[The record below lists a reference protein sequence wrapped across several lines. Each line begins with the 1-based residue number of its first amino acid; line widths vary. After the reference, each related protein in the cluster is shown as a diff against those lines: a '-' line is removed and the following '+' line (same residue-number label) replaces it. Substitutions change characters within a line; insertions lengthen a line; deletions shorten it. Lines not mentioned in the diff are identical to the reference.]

1 MKERTQ
7 NPLNQRK
14 SSKFRPFQLLKR
26 VARTMVFKV
35 VVLLFV
41 AGFIA
46 ATGFVIYRYEQDS
59 RTIDRF
65 LGGELFQHTARLF
78 ARPYHIYPGQKLR
91 PENVVARLQRAGY
104 EPSGAKSAE
113 NGFYQV
119 ATNKITLEPS
129 TGEPVRLEFDK
140 GVLTRIVKSKS
151 GEAEEAWLPPE
162 LVTNLFNQSREKRRI
177 VEFSELPPILVNAL
191 IAQEDRRFYGHW
203 GIDPI
208 RLVGAV
214 VASIRDSHRIEGT
227 STLTQQL
234 CKNFFLT
241 VDRSPSRK
249 IHEMFMAL
257 LLERKTSK
265 EQILTMYANDI
276 NLGQRGS
283 FNIRGFSEGAATFF
297 GKDLTALT
305 LPEAATLVGIIP
317 APNGAYSPTKHP
329 EEVKKRRNLVLT
341 AMADMGKITKD
352 EAAKAKA
359 TPLNIIPVKI
369 DSSDAPYLVDYIR
382 EGLLRDFSDDSL
394 INDNLSVYTTI
405 DPELQSA
412 AVDAVSKG
420 LKAVEDLLA
429 PRYKGKKDADK
440 RPHPQAAMIAME
452 RSTGGIV
459 AMVGGS
465 DYGASQFNRIT
476 QAFRQPGSIFKPL
489 VYAAAIEAS
498 QGAPGASAPAASEDA
513 GGDHETSSSQVGTV
527 ADSPAAASP
536 AQTKADGRIT
546 PVTMLINHPVT
557 FTYDGTHTYEPGN
570 FHDEYE
576 KYGDPVSVRVA
587 LEHSLNV
594 PTVEVAEMIG
604 YDKVAALAQ
613 RAGMNG
619 KIKPFPSIALG
630 AFEVTP
636 LEIARA
642 WTMFANDGKRLEPH
656 ALLRVVGGNGKLNK
670 DYNYTQ
676 TPVISPQVAYM
687 MTHLLEGVIAEGTAA
702 SVRSRGFELPAA
714 GKTGTSR
721 DGWFAGYTKD
731 YLVITWVGFDN
742 NDDLNLEGAKS
753 ALPIWT
759 DFMIKA
765 AQLYP
770 PVDIDEMEFTAPEG
784 IDFVKIDPL
793 SHLPANSACPETY
806 SEAFISGTVPTM
818 MCPLHGGNPVSKTV
832 RGIGAAVGNFF
843 GRLFSS
849 KSDTPAEPSTSS
861 R

>member
-1 MKERTQ
+1 MKERTS
-7 NPLNQRK
+7 NPQVQK
-14 SSKFRPFQLLKR
+14 TSKFRVLPILKR
-26 VARTMVFKV
+26 WARTTTFKI

-41 AGFIA
+41 AGFIGI
-46 ATGFVIYRYEQDS
+46 TGFVIYHYEQDS

-65 LGGELFQHTARLF
+65 LGGAVFQQTARVY
-78 ARPYHIYPGQKLR
+78 ARPYHLYPGQKLR
-91 PENVVARLQRAGY
+91 PESVVARLQRAGY
-104 EPSGAKSAE
+104 EPSGAKTAE
-113 NGFYQV
+113 NGFYQI

-129 TGEPVRLEFDK
+129 VGEPVRLEFDK
-140 GVLTRIVKSKS
+140 TSLTRIVKSKG
-151 GEAEEAWLPPE
+151 GEVDEAWLPPE

-191 IAQEDRRFYGHW
+191 IAQEDRRFYRHF

-208 RLVGAV
+208 RLVGAI
-214 VASIRDSHRIEGT
+214 VASVRDSHRIEGT

-241 VDRSPSRK
+241 VDRSPTRK
-249 IHEMFMAL
+249 IHEMFMAI
-257 LLERKTSK
+257 LLERRTTK

-329 EEVKKRRNLVLT
+329 EEVKKRRNLVIT

-352 EAAKAKA
+352 EAEKAKA
-359 TPLNIIPVKI
+359 TPLNLIPAKI
-369 DSSDAPYLVDYIR
+369 DSNEAPYLVDYIR
-382 EGLLRDFSDDSL
+382 EGLLRDFSDDAL
-394 INDNLSVYTTI
+394 INDSLSVYTTI

-412 AVDAVSKG
+412 AVEAVNKG

-465 DYGASQFNRIT
+465 DYGASQYNRIT

-498 QGAPGASAPAASEDA
+498 QLEAGKLKPAPPPPDP
-513 GGDHETSSSQVGTV
+513 GGDH
-527 ADSPAAASP
+527 ASP
-536 AQTKADGRIT
+536 EPGTDGFGTPPAPPAQAVSEGPQRIT
-546 PVTMLINHPVT
+546 PVTMLPNHPVT
-557 FTYDGTHTYEPGN
+557 FTYDGTQTYEPAN

-604 YDKVAALAQ
+604 YDKVAALAK
-613 RAGMNG
+613 RAGLNG

-636 LEIARA
+636 MEIARA
-642 WTMFANDGKRLEPH
+642 WTIFANEGKRLEPH
-656 ALLRVVGGNGKLNK
+656 ALLRVVGADGKESK
-670 DYNYTQ
+670 SYKYDE
-676 TPVISPQVAYM
+676 TPVLSPQVAYM

-702 SVRSRGFELPAA
+702 SVRPRGFDLPAA

-731 YLVITWVGFDN
+731 FLVITWVGFDN

-770 PVDIDEMEFTAPEG
+770 PLNIEEMEFKAPEG
-784 IDFVKIDPL
+784 IEFVKIDSM
-793 SHLPANSACPETY
+793 SHLPATSSCPETF
-806 SEAFISGTVPTM
+806 SEAFITGTVPTM
-818 MCPLHGGNPVSKTV
+818 MCPLHGNPLTRTV
-832 RGIGAAVGNFF
+832 RGLGEAIGGFF
-843 GRLFSS
+843 GKLFSS
-849 KSDTPAEPSTSS
+849 KPDTPASPSTSS
-861 R
+861 H

>member
-1 MKERTQ
+1 MKEQ
-7 NPLNQRK
+7 DSNPGKQRK
-14 SSKFRPFQLLKR
+14 RSKSRVLSTLKR
-26 VARTMVFKV
+26 WTHSTIFKIF
-35 VVLLFV
+35 LLLVV
-41 AGFIA
+41 AGFIGG
-46 ATGFVIYRYEQDS
+46 TGFLIYHYEKDS

-65 LGGELFQHTARLF
+65 LAGELFQHTARIY
-78 ARPYHIYPGQKLR
+78 ARPYHIYPGMKLK
-91 PENVVARLQRAGY
+91 PEAVVARLQRAGY
-104 EPSGAKSAE
+104 EPGGAKSAE
-113 NGFYQV
+113 NGFYQIG
-119 ATNKITLEPS
+119 TNKITVEPS
-129 TGEPVRLEFDK
+129 VGEPVRMDFDK
-140 GVLTRIVKSKS
+140 GILTRIVKTKA
-151 GEAEEAWLPPE
+151 GEVQEAWLPPE
-162 LVTNLFNQSREKRRI
+162 LVTNLFNSSREKRRI
-177 VEFSELPPILVNAL
+177 VDFNELPPVLVNAL

-249 IHEMFMAL
+249 IHEMFMAI
-257 LLERKTSK
+257 LLERRTTK

-329 EEVKKRRNLVLT
+329 EEARRRRNLVIT
-341 AMADMGKITKD
+341 AMADMGKITRA
-352 EAAKAKA
+352 EAEKAKA
-359 TPLNIIPVKI
+359 TPISLIPAKI
-369 DSSDAPYLVDYIR
+369 DSTDAPYLVDYIR
-382 EGLLRDFSDDSL
+382 ESLLRDFSDDAL
-394 INDNLSVYTTI
+394 INDSLSVYTTI

-412 AVDAVSKG
+412 AVEAVSKG
-420 LKAVEDLLA
+420 LKGVEEILA
-429 PRYKGKKDADK
+429 PRYKGKKNADT
-440 RPHPQAAMIAME
+440 RPHPQAAMIAMD
-452 RSTGGIV
+452 RRTGGIL

-465 DYGASQFNRIT
+465 DYGASQYNRIT
-476 QAFRQPGSIFKPL
+476 QASRQPGSIFKPL
-489 VYAAAIEAS
+489 VYAAALEAS
-498 QGAPGASAPAASEDA
+498 QTDPGSLKVPAMNPIAAEHPVET
-513 GGDHETSSSQVGTV
+513 GGDGFENPT
-527 ADSPAAASP
+527 APPNANE
-536 AQTKADGRIT
+536 AQPFSA
-546 PVTMLINHPVT
+546 VTMLVNHPVT
-557 FTYDGTHTYEPGN
+557 FTYDGTRTYEPGN
-570 FHDEYE
+570 YHDEYE

-594 PTVEVAEMIG
+594 ATVEVAEMVG
-604 YDKVAALAQ
+604 YDKVAQLAK

-636 LEIARA
+636 IEIARA
-642 WTMFANDGKRLEPH
+642 WTIFANEGRRLEPH
-656 ALLRVVGGNGKLNK
+656 ALLRVIGADGKENK
-670 DYNYTQ
+670 SYKYSE
-676 TPVISPQVAYM
+676 TPVLSPQVAYM
-687 MTHLLEGVIAEGTAA
+687 MTHLLEGVISQGTAA
-702 SVRSRGFELPAA
+702 SVRSRGFDLPAA

-731 YLVITWVGFDN
+731 FLVITWVGFDN
-742 NDDLNLEGAKS
+742 NDDLNVEGAKS

-759 DFMIKA
+759 DFMMKA

-770 PVDIDEMEFTAPEG
+770 PLNIDEMEFTAPEG
-784 IDFVKIDPL
+784 IEYVRIDSM

-806 SEAFISGTVPTM
+806 SEAFISGTVPTE
-818 MCPLHGGNPVSKTV
+818 MCPLHGNPLSRTV
-832 RGIGAAVGNFF
+832 RGIGEAIGGFF
-843 GRLFSS
+843 GRIFNS
-849 KSDTPAEPSTSS
+849 KQDAPEAPPTSS

>member
-1 MKERTQ
+1 MKERTS
-7 NPLNQRK
+7 NLRVEKASK
-14 SSKFRPFQLLKR
+14 SRGLPLLKR
-26 VARTMVFKV
+26 WAHTTTFKILL
-35 VVLLFV
+35 LLFV
-41 AGFIA
+41 AGFIGIM
-46 ATGFVIYRYEQDS
+46 GFVIYHYEQDS

-65 LGGELFQHTARLF
+65 LGGAVFQQTARVY
-78 ARPYHIYPGQKLR
+78 ARPYHLYPGQKLK
-91 PENVVARLQRAGY
+91 PESVVARLQRAGY

-113 NGFYQV
+113 NGFYQM

-129 TGEPVRLEFDK
+129 VGDPVKLEFDK
-140 GVLTRIVKSKS
+140 GTLTRIVKSKG
-151 GEAEEAWLPPE
+151 GEVAEAWLPPE
-162 LVTNLFNQSREKRRI
+162 LVTNLYNQSREKRRI
-177 VEFSELPPILVNAL
+177 VEFSELPPVLVNAL
-191 IAQEDRRFYGHW
+191 IAQEDRRFYRHF

-208 RLVGAV
+208 RLAGAV
-214 VASIRDSHRIEGT
+214 VASVRDSHRIGGT

-241 VDRSPSRK
+241 VDRSMSRK
-249 IHEMFMAL
+249 IHEMFMAI
-257 LLERKTSK
+257 LLERRTTK

-329 EEVKKRRNLVLT
+329 EEVKKRRNLVIT
-341 AMADMGKITKD
+341 AMADMGKISKD

-359 TPLNIIPVKI
+359 TPLNLIPAKI
-369 DSSDAPYLVDYIR
+369 DSNEAPYLVDYIR
-382 EGLLRDFSDDSL
+382 EGLLRDFSDDAL
-394 INDNLSVYTTI
+394 INDSLSVYTTI

-412 AVDAVSKG
+412 AVEAVSKG

-429 PRYKGKKDADK
+429 PRYKGKKDADN

-452 RSTGGIV
+452 RRTGGIV
-459 AMVGGS
+459 ALVGGS
-465 DYGASQFNRIT
+465 DYGASQYNRIT

-498 QGAPGASAPAASEDA
+498 QEEVGKTKPAPPVDA
-513 GGDHETSSSQVGTV
+513 GDRGSPEQGVDGFGTPEHV
-527 ADSPAAASP
+527 QAPPANEGP
-536 AQTKADGRIT
+536 QKFT
-546 PVTMLINHPVT
+546 PVTMLPNHPVT
-557 FTYDGTHTYEPGN
+557 FTYDGTQTYEPGN

-576 KYGDPVSVRVA
+576 KYGDPVSARVA

-604 YDKVAALAQ
+604 YDKVAALAK

-619 KIKPFPSIALG
+619 KIKPYPSIALG

-636 LEIARA
+636 IEIARA
-642 WTMFANDGKRLEPH
+642 WTIFANEGKRLEPH
-656 ALLRVVGGNGKLNK
+656 ALLRVVDADGTESKAYK
-670 DYNYTQ
+670 YEE
-676 TPVISPQVAYM
+676 TPVLSPQVAYL
-687 MTHLLEGVIAEGTAA
+687 MTNLLEGVIAEGTAA

-731 YLVITWVGFDN
+731 FLVITWVGFDN

-770 PVDIDEMEFTAPEG
+770 PLNIEEMEFRAPEG
-784 IDFVKIDPL
+784 IEFVKIDSM
-793 SHLPANSACPETY
+793 SHLPATSACPDTFT
-806 SEAFISGTVPTM
+806 EAFVAGTVPTM
-818 MCPLHGGNPVSKTV
+818 MCPLHGNPLTRTV
-832 RGIGAAVGNFF
+832 RGLGEAIGGFF

-849 KSDTPAEPSTSS
+849 KPDTPASPSTSS

>member
-1 MKERTQ
+1 M
-7 NPLNQRK
+7 
-14 SSKFRPFQLLKR
+14 
-26 VARTMVFKV
+26 
-35 VVLLFV
+35 
-41 AGFIA
+41 
-46 ATGFVIYRYEQDS
+46 GFVIYHYEQDS

-65 LGGELFQHTARLF
+65 LGGAVFQQTARVY
-78 ARPYHIYPGQKLR
+78 ARPYHLYPGQKLK
-91 PENVVARLQRAGY
+91 PESVVARLQRAGY

-113 NGFYQV
+113 NGFYQM

-129 TGEPVRLEFDK
+129 VGDPVKLEFDK
-140 GVLTRIVKSKS
+140 GTLTRIVKSKG
-151 GEAEEAWLPPE
+151 GEVAEAWLPPE
-162 LVTNLFNQSREKRRI
+162 LVTNLYNQSREKRRI
-177 VEFSELPPILVNAL
+177 VEFSELPPVLVNAL
-191 IAQEDRRFYGHW
+191 IAQEDRRFYRHF

-208 RLVGAV
+208 RLAGAV
-214 VASIRDSHRIEGT
+214 VASVRDSHRIGGT

-241 VDRSPSRK
+241 VDRSMSRK
-249 IHEMFMAL
+249 IHEMFMAI
-257 LLERKTSK
+257 LLERRTTK

-329 EEVKKRRNLVLT
+329 EEVKKRRNLVIT
-341 AMADMGKITKD
+341 AMADMGKISKD

-359 TPLNIIPVKI
+359 TPLNLIPAKI
-369 DSSDAPYLVDYIR
+369 DSNEAPYLVDYIR
-382 EGLLRDFSDDSL
+382 EGLLRDFSDDAL
-394 INDNLSVYTTI
+394 INDSLSVYTTI

-412 AVDAVSKG
+412 AVEAVSKG

-429 PRYKGKKDADK
+429 PRYKGKKDADN

-452 RSTGGIV
+452 RRTGGIV
-459 AMVGGS
+459 ALVGGS
-465 DYGASQFNRIT
+465 DYGASQYNRIT

-498 QGAPGASAPAASEDA
+498 QEEVGKTKPAPPVDA
-513 GGDHETSSSQVGTV
+513 GDRGSPEQGVDGFGTPEHV
-527 ADSPAAASP
+527 QAPPANEGP
-536 AQTKADGRIT
+536 QKFT
-546 PVTMLINHPVT
+546 PVTMLPNHPVT
-557 FTYDGTHTYEPGN
+557 FTYDGTQTYEPGN

-604 YDKVAALAQ
+604 YDKVAALAK

-619 KIKPFPSIALG
+619 KIKPYPSIALG

-636 LEIARA
+636 IEIARA
-642 WTMFANDGKRLEPH
+642 WTIFANEGKRLEPH
-656 ALLRVVGGNGKLNK
+656 ALLRVVDADGTESKAYK
-670 DYNYTQ
+670 YEE
-676 TPVISPQVAYM
+676 TPVLSPQVAYL
-687 MTHLLEGVIAEGTAA
+687 MTNLLEGVIAEGTAA

-731 YLVITWVGFDN
+731 FLVITWVGFDN

-770 PVDIDEMEFTAPEG
+770 PLNIEEMEFRAPEG
-784 IDFVKIDPL
+784 IEFVKIDSM
-793 SHLPANSACPETY
+793 SHLPATSACPDTFT
-806 SEAFISGTVPTM
+806 EAFVAGTVPTM
-818 MCPLHGGNPVSKTV
+818 MCPLHGNPLTRTV
-832 RGIGAAVGNFF
+832 RGLGEAIGGFF

-849 KSDTPAEPSTSS
+849 KPDTPASPSTSS

>member
-1 MKERTQ
+1 MKERTS
-7 NPLNQRK
+7 NPQVQK
-14 SSKFRPFQLLKR
+14 ATKFRVLPLLKR
-26 VARTMVFKV
+26 WARTTTFKIL
-35 VVLLFV
+35 VLLFV
-41 AGFIA
+41 AGFIGI
-46 ATGFVIYRYEQDS
+46 TGFVIYHYEQDS

-65 LGGELFQHTARLF
+65 LGGAVFQQTARVY
-78 ARPYHIYPGQKLR
+78 ARPYHLYPGQKLK
-91 PENVVARLQRAGY
+91 PESVVARLQRAGY
-104 EPSGAKSAE
+104 EPSGAKTAE
-113 NGFYQV
+113 NGFYQL

-129 TGEPVRLEFDK
+129 VGDGVRLEFDK
-140 GVLTRIVKSKS
+140 TSLTRIVKSKG
-151 GEAEEAWLPPE
+151 GEVNDAWLPPE

-177 VEFSELPPILVNAL
+177 VEFSELPPVLVNAL
-191 IAQEDRRFYGHW
+191 IAQEDRRFYRHY

-208 RLVGAV
+208 RLVGAI
-214 VASIRDSHRIEGT
+214 VASVRNSHRIEGT

-249 IHEMFMAL
+249 IHEMFMAI
-257 LLERKTSK
+257 LLERRTTK

-329 EEVKKRRNLVLT
+329 EEVKKRRNLVIT

-359 TPLNIIPVKI
+359 TPLNLIPAKI
-369 DSSDAPYLVDYIR
+369 DSNEAPYLVDYIR
-382 EGLLRDFSDDSL
+382 EGLLRDFSDDAL
-394 INDNLSVYTTI
+394 INDSLSVYTTI

-412 AVDAVSKG
+412 AVEAINKG

-465 DYGASQFNRIT
+465 DYGTSQYNRIT

-489 VYAAAIEAS
+489 VYAAAIEVS
-498 QGAPGASAPAASEDA
+498 QAEAGKSKPAPPPDT
-513 GGDHETSSSQVGTV
+513 GGDH
-527 ADSPAAASP
+527 ASP
-536 AQTKADGRIT
+536 EPGTDGFGIPPATQAQAVSEEPQRIT
-546 PVTMLINHPVT
+546 PVTMLPNHPVT
-557 FTYDGTHTYEPGN
+557 FTYDGTQTYEPGN

-604 YDKVAALAQ
+604 YDKVAALAK

-619 KIKPFPSIALG
+619 KIKPYPSIALG

-636 LEIARA
+636 IEIARA
-642 WTMFANDGKRLEPH
+642 WTIFANEGKRLEPH
-656 ALLRVVGGNGKLNK
+656 ALLRVVDADGRESKSYK
-670 DYNYTQ
+670 YEE
-676 TPVISPQVAYM
+676 TPVLSPQVAYM

-770 PVDIDEMEFTAPEG
+770 PLNIDEMEFRAPEG
-784 IDFVKIDPL
+784 IEFVKIDSM
-793 SHLPANSACPETY
+793 SHLPATSACPETF
-806 SEAFISGTVPTM
+806 SEAFIAGTVPTM
-818 MCPLHGGNPVSKTV
+818 MCPLHGNPLTRTV
-832 RGIGAAVGNFF
+832 RGLGEAIGGFF
-843 GRLFSS
+843 GKLFNS
-849 KSDTPAEPSTSS
+849 KRDTPESPSTSS

>member
-1 MKERTQ
+1 MKERTS
-7 NPLNQRK
+7 NPQVQK
-14 SSKFRPFQLLKR
+14 ASKFRVLPFLKR
-26 VARTMVFKV
+26 VTRTKTFKIL
-35 VVLLFV
+35 VLLFV
-41 AGFIA
+41 AGFIGI
-46 ATGFVIYRYEQDS
+46 TGFVIYHYEQDS

-65 LGGELFQHTARLF
+65 LGGAVFQQTARVY
-78 ARPYHIYPGQKLR
+78 ARPYHLYPGQKLK
-91 PENVVARLQRAGY
+91 PESVVARLQRAGY

-113 NGFYQV
+113 NGFYQL

-129 TGEPVRLEFDK
+129 VGEPVRLEFDK
-140 GVLTRIVKSKS
+140 TTLTRIVKSKG
-151 GEAEEAWLPPE
+151 GEVNDAWLPPE

-177 VEFSELPPILVNAL
+177 VEYSELPPILVNAL
-191 IAQEDRRFYGHW
+191 IAQEDRRFYNHF

-214 VASIRDSHRIEGT
+214 VASVRDSHRISGT

-234 CKNFFLT
+234 ARNLFLT
-241 VDRSPSRK
+241 RDRSTKRK
-249 IHEMFMAL
+249 IHEMFMAI
-257 LLERKTSK
+257 LLERRASK
-265 EQILTMYANDI
+265 EQIMTMYANDI
-276 NLGQRGS
+276 DLGQRGS

-329 EEVKKRRNLVLT
+329 EEVKKRRNLVIT

-359 TPLNIIPVKI
+359 TPLNLIPAKI
-369 DSSDAPYLVDYIR
+369 DSNEAPYLVDYIR
-382 EGLLRDFSDDSL
+382 EGLLRDFSDDAL
-394 INDNLSVYTTI
+394 INDSLSVYTTI

-412 AVDAVSKG
+412 AVEAVNKG

-452 RSTGGIV
+452 RRTGGIV

-465 DYGASQFNRIT
+465 DYGASQYNRIT

-489 VYAAAIEAS
+489 VYAAAIEAAQEEAGKS
-498 QGAPGASAPAASEDA
+498 KPAPPADPPGEHASPETGTDGFGNPPPSPAPAVSE
-513 GGDHETSSSQVGTV
+513 GPQ
-527 ADSPAAASP
+527 
-536 AQTKADGRIT
+536 RIT
-546 PVTMLINHPVT
+546 PVTMLPNHPVT
-557 FTYDGTHTYEPGN
+557 FTYDGTQTYEPGN

-604 YDKVAALAQ
+604 YDKVAALAK

-636 LEIARA
+636 IEIARA
-642 WTMFANDGKRLEPH
+642 WTIFANEGKRLEPH
-656 ALLRVVGGNGKLNK
+656 ALLRVVDADGTESKAYK
-670 DYNYTQ
+670 YEE
-676 TPVISPQVAYM
+676 TPVLSPQVAYL

-731 YLVITWVGFDN
+731 FLVITWVGFDN

-770 PVDIDEMEFTAPEG
+770 PLNIDEMEFRVPEG
-784 IDFVKIDPL
+784 IEFVKIDSM
-793 SHLPANSACPETY
+793 SHLPATSACPDTF
-806 SEAFISGTVPTM
+806 SEAFIAGTVPTM
-818 MCPLHGGNPVSKTV
+818 MCPLHGNPLTRSV
-832 RGIGAAVGNFF
+832 RGLGEAIGGFF

-849 KSDTPAEPSTSS
+849 KPDTPASPSTSS

>member
-1 MKERTQ
+1 MKERAS
-7 NPLNQRK
+7 NPQVQK
-14 SSKFRPFQLLKR
+14 AAKFKLLPVLKR
-26 VARTMVFKV
+26 WAHTTTFKI

-41 AGFIA
+41 AGFIGV
-46 ATGFVIYRYEQDS
+46 TGFVIYHYEKDS

-65 LGGELFQHTARLF
+65 LGGELFQQTARVF

-91 PENVVARLQRAGY
+91 PESVVARLQRAGY
-104 EPSGAKSAE
+104 EPSGAKTAE
-113 NGFYQV
+113 NGFYQI
-119 ATNKITLEPS
+119 ATNKITVEPS
-129 TGEPVRLEFDK
+129 VGEPVRLEFDK
-140 GVLTRIVKSKS
+140 GNLRRIVKSKA
-151 GEAEEAWLPPE
+151 GEVEEAWLPPE

-177 VEFSELPPILVNAL
+177 VEFNELPPVLVNAL
-191 IAQEDRRFYGHW
+191 IAQEDRRFYRHW

-214 VASIRDSHRIEGT
+214 VASIRDSHRIGGT

-241 VDRSPSRK
+241 VDRSATRK

-257 LLERKTSK
+257 LLERRTTK

-317 APNGAYSPTKHP
+317 APNGAYSPAKHP
-329 EEVKKRRNLVLT
+329 EKVKERRNLVIT

-359 TPLNIIPVKI
+359 TPLSIIPAKI

-382 EGLLRDFSDDSL
+382 EGLLRDFSDDAL
-394 INDNLSVYTTI
+394 INDSLSVYTTI

-412 AVDAVSKG
+412 AVEAVNKG
-420 LKAVEDLLA
+420 LKAVEDILA

-452 RSTGGIV
+452 RRTGGIV

-498 QGAPGASAPAASEDA
+498 QEAPVASKPAPPADA
-513 GGDHETSSSQVGTV
+513 GGDHASPTEPGSDGFGT
-527 ADSPAAASP
+527 PAAVQESSEG
-536 AQTKADGRIT
+536 QKFT
-546 PVTMLINHPVT
+546 PVTMLVNHPVT
-557 FTYDGTHTYEPGN
+557 FTYDGTQTYEPGN

-594 PTVEVAEMIG
+594 PTVEVAEMVG
-604 YDKVAALAQ
+604 YDRVAALAK

-636 LEIARA
+636 IEIARA
-642 WTMFANDGKRLEPH
+642 WTIFANEGKRLEPH
-656 ALLRVVGGNGKLNK
+656 ALLRVVGADGKENK
-670 DYNYTQ
+670 AYKYSE
-676 TPVISPQVAYM
+676 TPVLSPQVAYL
-687 MTHLLEGVIAEGTAA
+687 MTHLLEGVIAQGTAA
-702 SVRSRGFELPAA
+702 SVRSRGFDLPAA

-731 YLVITWVGFDN
+731 FLVITWVGFDN
-742 NDDLNLEGAKS
+742 NDDLNVEGAKS

-770 PVDIDEMEFTAPEG
+770 PLNIDEMEFTAPEG
-784 IDFVKIDPL
+784 IEFVKIDST

-806 SEAFISGTVPTM
+806 SEAFIIGTVPTQ
-818 MCPLHGGNPVSKTV
+818 MCPLHGNPVTRTV
-832 RGIGAAVGNFF
+832 HGIGEAVGGFF
-843 GRLFSS
+843 KGLFSS
-849 KSDTPAEPSTSS
+849 KPDTPASPSTSS

>member
-1 MKERTQ
+1 MKERTS
-7 NPLNQRK
+7 NLRVEKASK
-14 SSKFRPFQLLKR
+14 SRGLPLLKR
-26 VARTMVFKV
+26 WAHTTTFKILL
-35 VVLLFV
+35 LLFV
-41 AGFIA
+41 AGFIGIM
-46 ATGFVIYRYEQDS
+46 GFVIYHYEQDS

-65 LGGELFQHTARLF
+65 LGGAVFQQTARVY
-78 ARPYHIYPGQKLR
+78 ARPYHLYPGQKLK
-91 PENVVARLQRAGY
+91 PESVVARLQRAGY

-113 NGFYQV
+113 NGFYQM

-129 TGEPVRLEFDK
+129 VGDPVKLEFDK
-140 GVLTRIVKSKS
+140 GTLTRIVKSKG
-151 GEAEEAWLPPE
+151 GEVAEAWLPPE
-162 LVTNLFNQSREKRRI
+162 LVTNLYNQSREKRRI
-177 VEFSELPPILVNAL
+177 VEFSELPPVLVNAL
-191 IAQEDRRFYGHW
+191 IAQEDRRFYRHF

-208 RLVGAV
+208 RLAGAV
-214 VASIRDSHRIEGT
+214 VASVRDSHRIGGT

-241 VDRSPSRK
+241 VDRSMSRK
-249 IHEMFMAL
+249 IHEMFMAI
-257 LLERKTSK
+257 LLERRTTK

-329 EEVKKRRNLVLT
+329 EEVKKRRNLVIT
-341 AMADMGKITKD
+341 AMADMGKISKD

-359 TPLNIIPVKI
+359 TPLNLIPAKI
-369 DSSDAPYLVDYIR
+369 DSNEAPYLVDYIR
-382 EGLLRDFSDDSL
+382 EGLLRDFSDDAL
-394 INDNLSVYTTI
+394 INDSLSVYTTI

-412 AVDAVSKG
+412 AVEAVSKG

-429 PRYKGKKDADK
+429 PRYKGKKDADN

-452 RSTGGIV
+452 RRTGGIV
-459 AMVGGS
+459 ALVGGS
-465 DYGASQFNRIT
+465 DYGASQYNRIT

-498 QGAPGASAPAASEDA
+498 QEEVGKTKPAPPVDA
-513 GGDHETSSSQVGTV
+513 GDRGSPEQGVDGFGTPEHV
-527 ADSPAAASP
+527 QAPPANEGP
-536 AQTKADGRIT
+536 QKFT
-546 PVTMLINHPVT
+546 PVTMLPNHPVT
-557 FTYDGTHTYEPGN
+557 FTYDGTQTYEPGN

-604 YDKVAALAQ
+604 YDKVAALAK

-619 KIKPFPSIALG
+619 KIKPYPSIALG

-636 LEIARA
+636 IEIARA
-642 WTMFANDGKRLEPH
+642 WTIFANEGKRLEPH
-656 ALLRVVGGNGKLNK
+656 ALLRVVDADGTESKAYK
-670 DYNYTQ
+670 YEE
-676 TPVISPQVAYM
+676 TPVLSPQVAYL
-687 MTHLLEGVIAEGTAA
+687 MTNLLEGVIAEGTAA

-731 YLVITWVGFDN
+731 FLVITWVGFDN

-770 PVDIDEMEFTAPEG
+770 PLNIEEMEFRAPEG
-784 IDFVKIDPL
+784 IEFVKIDSM
-793 SHLPANSACPETY
+793 SHLPATSACPDTFT
-806 SEAFISGTVPTM
+806 EAFVAGTVPTM
-818 MCPLHGGNPVSKTV
+818 MCPLHGNPLTRTV
-832 RGIGAAVGNFF
+832 RGLGEAIGGFF

-849 KSDTPAEPSTSS
+849 KPDTPASPSTSS

>member
-1 MKERTQ
+1 MKERKS
-7 NPLNQRK
+7 NPQVQK
-14 SSKFRPFQLLKR
+14 ASKFKVLPVLKR
-26 VARTMVFKV
+26 WAHTTTFKIV
-35 VVLLFV
+35 ILLFV
-41 AGFIA
+41 AGIIG
-46 ATGFVIYRYEQDS
+46 ATGFVLYHYEKDS

-78 ARPYHIYPGQKLR
+78 ARPYRIYPGQKLR
-91 PENVVARLQRAGY
+91 PETVVARLQRAGF
-104 EPSGAKSAE
+104 EPSGARTAE
-113 NGFYQV
+113 NGFYQI

-129 TGEPVRLEFDK
+129 VGEQVRLEFDK
-140 GVLTRIVKSKS
+140 TNLTHIVKSKS
-151 GEAEEAWLPPE
+151 GEVGEAWLPPE

-177 VEFSELPPILVNAL
+177 VEYNELPPILVNAL
-191 IAQEDRRFYGHW
+191 IAQEDRRFYRHW

-208 RLVGAV
+208 RLVGAI
-214 VASIRDSHRIEGT
+214 VASIRDSHRISGT

-234 CKNFFLT
+234 TRNLFLT
-241 VDRSPSRK
+241 RDRSTNRK
-249 IHEMFMAL
+249 IHEMFMAI
-257 LLERKTSK
+257 LLERRASK
-265 EQILTMYANDI
+265 AQILTMYANDI
-276 NLGQRGS
+276 DLGQRGS

-329 EEVKKRRNLVLT
+329 EEVKKRRNLVIT

-352 EAAKAKA
+352 EAAKAKES
-359 TPLNIIPVKI
+359 PLSLIPAKI

-382 EGLLRDFSDDSL
+382 EGLLRDFSDDAL
-394 INDNLSVYTTI
+394 INDSLSVYTTI

-412 AVDAVSKG
+412 AVEAVNKG

-465 DYGASQFNRIT
+465 DYGASQYNRIT

-498 QGAPGASAPAASEDA
+498 QSEPGAIKLPVPDEAPVE
-513 GGDHETSSSQVGTV
+513 HTTETGT
-527 ADSPAAASP
+527 DGFGNSPASP
-536 AQTKADGRIT
+536 PHNEPQKFS
-546 PVTMLINHPVT
+546 PVTMLVNHPVT
-557 FTYDGTHTYEPGN
+557 FTYDGTQTYEPGN

-594 PTVEVAEMIG
+594 PTVEVAEMVG
-604 YDKVAALAQ
+604 YDKVAALAK
-613 RAGMNG
+613 RAGLNG

-636 LEIARA
+636 IEIARA
-642 WTMFANDGKRLEPH
+642 WTIFANEGKRLEPH
-656 ALLRVVGGNGKLNK
+656 ALLRVVGADGKESK
-670 DYNYTQ
+670 AYKYTE
-676 TPVISPQVAYM
+676 TPVLTPQVAYM

-731 YLVITWVGFDN
+731 FLVIAWVGFDN

-770 PVDIDEMEFTAPEG
+770 PLNIDEMEFTAPEG
-784 IDFVKIDPL
+784 IEFVKIDTM

-806 SEAFISGTVPTM
+806 SESFITGTVPTQ
-818 MCPLHGGNPVSKTV
+818 MCPLHGNPITRTV
-832 RGIGAAVGNFF
+832 RGIGEAIGGFF

-849 KSDTPAEPSTSS
+849 KRETPESPSTSS

>member
-1 MKERTQ
+1 MKERTS
-7 NPLNQRK
+7 NPRVEKASN
-14 SSKFRPFQLLKR
+14 FRGLPLLKR
-26 VARTMVFKV
+26 WAHTTTFKILL
-35 VVLLFV
+35 LLFV
-41 AGFIA
+41 AGFIGVM
-46 ATGFVIYRYEQDS
+46 GFVIYHYEQDS

-65 LGGELFQHTARLF
+65 LGGAVFQQTARVY
-78 ARPYHIYPGQKLR
+78 ARPYHLYPGQKLK
-91 PENVVARLQRAGY
+91 PESVVARLQRAGY

-113 NGFYQV
+113 NGFYQL

-129 TGEPVRLEFDK
+129 VGDPVKLEFDK
-140 GVLTRIVKSKS
+140 GTLTRIVKSKG
-151 GEAEEAWLPPE
+151 GEVADAWLPPE
-162 LVTNLFNQSREKRRI
+162 LVTNLYNQSREKRRI
-177 VEFSELPPILVNAL
+177 VEFSELPPVLVNAL
-191 IAQEDRRFYGHW
+191 IAQEDRRFYRHF

-208 RLVGAV
+208 RLAGAI
-214 VASIRDSHRIEGT
+214 VASIRDSHRIGGT

-241 VDRSPSRK
+241 VDRSMSRK
-249 IHEMFMAL
+249 IHEMFMAI
-257 LLERKTSK
+257 LLERRTTK

-329 EEVKKRRNLVLT
+329 EEVKKRRNLVIT
-341 AMADMGKITKD
+341 AMADMGKISKD

-359 TPLNIIPVKI
+359 TPLNLIPAKI
-369 DSSDAPYLVDYIR
+369 DSNEAPYLVDYIR
-382 EGLLRDFSDDSL
+382 EGLLRDFSDDAL
-394 INDNLSVYTTI
+394 INDSLSVYTTI

-412 AVDAVSKG
+412 AVEAVNKG

-429 PRYKGKKDADK
+429 PRYKGKKDVEN

-452 RSTGGIV
+452 RRTGGIV
-459 AMVGGS
+459 ALVGGS
-465 DYGASQFNRIT
+465 DYGASQYNRIT

-498 QGAPGASAPAASEDA
+498 QQEDGKSRPEPPVDA
-513 GGDHETSSSQVGTV
+513 GDRESPEQGVDGFGT
-527 ADSPAAASP
+527 P
-536 AQTKADGRIT
+536 AQVQAPSANEGPQKFTA
-546 PVTMLINHPVT
+546 VTMLPNHPVT
-557 FTYDGTHTYEPGN
+557 FTYDGTQTYEPGN

-604 YDKVAALAQ
+604 YDKVAALAK

-636 LEIARA
+636 IEIARA
-642 WTMFANDGKRLEPH
+642 WTIFANEGKRLEPH
-656 ALLRVVGGNGKLNK
+656 ALLRVVDADGTESKAYK
-670 DYNYTQ
+670 YEE
-676 TPVISPQVAYM
+676 TPVLSPQVAYL
-687 MTHLLEGVIAEGTAA
+687 MTNLLEGVIAEGTAA
-702 SVRSRGFELPAA
+702 SVRSRGFQLPAA

-731 YLVITWVGFDN
+731 FLVITWVGFDN

-759 DFMIKA
+759 DFMMKA

-770 PVDIDEMEFTAPEG
+770 PLNIDEMEFRAPEG
-784 IDFVKIDPL
+784 IEFVKIDSM
-793 SHLPANSACPETY
+793 SHLPATSACPDTFT
-806 SEAFISGTVPTM
+806 EAFIVGTVPTM
-818 MCPLHGGNPVSKTV
+818 MCPLHGNPLTRTV
-832 RGIGAAVGNFF
+832 RGFGEAIGGFF

-849 KSDTPAEPSTSS
+849 KRDTPASPSTSS

>member
-1 MKERTQ
+1 MKERTS
-7 NPLNQRK
+7 NPQVQK
-14 SSKFRPFQLLKR
+14 ATKFRVLPLLKR
-26 VARTMVFKV
+26 WARTTTFKIL
-35 VVLLFV
+35 VLLFV
-41 AGFIA
+41 AGFIGI
-46 ATGFVIYRYEQDS
+46 TGFVIYHYEQDS

-65 LGGELFQHTARLF
+65 LGGAVFQQTARVY
-78 ARPYHIYPGQKLR
+78 ARPYHLYPGQKLK
-91 PENVVARLQRAGY
+91 PESVVARLQRAGY
-104 EPSGAKSAE
+104 EPSGAKTAE
-113 NGFYQV
+113 NGFYQL

-129 TGEPVRLEFDK
+129 VGDGVRLEFDK
-140 GVLTRIVKSKS
+140 TSLTRIVKSKG
-151 GEAEEAWLPPE
+151 GEVQDAWLPPE

-177 VEFSELPPILVNAL
+177 VEFSELPPVLVNAL
-191 IAQEDRRFYGHW
+191 IAQEDRRFYRHY

-214 VASIRDSHRIEGT
+214 VASVRNSHRIEGT

-249 IHEMFMAL
+249 IHEMFMAI
-257 LLERKTSK
+257 LLERRTSK

-329 EEVKKRRNLVLT
+329 EEVKKRRNLVIT

-359 TPLNIIPVKI
+359 TPLNLIPAKI
-369 DSSDAPYLVDYIR
+369 DSNEAPYLVDYIR
-382 EGLLRDFSDDSL
+382 EGLLRDFSDDAL
-394 INDNLSVYTTI
+394 INDSLSVYTTI

-412 AVDAVSKG
+412 AVEAINKG

-465 DYGASQFNRIT
+465 DYGTSQYNRIT

-498 QGAPGASAPAASEDA
+498 QAEAGKSKPAPPPDT
-513 GGDHETSSSQVGTV
+513 GGDH
-527 ADSPAAASP
+527 ASP
-536 AQTKADGRIT
+536 EPGTDGFGIPPATQALAVSEEPQRIT
-546 PVTMLINHPVT
+546 PVTMLPNHPVT
-557 FTYDGTHTYEPGN
+557 FTYDGTQTYEPGN

-604 YDKVAALAQ
+604 YDKVAALAK

-619 KIKPFPSIALG
+619 KIKPYPSIALG

-636 LEIARA
+636 IEIARA
-642 WTMFANDGKRLEPH
+642 WTIFANEGKRLEPH
-656 ALLRVVGGNGKLNK
+656 ALLRVVDADGRESKSYK
-670 DYNYTQ
+670 YEE
-676 TPVISPQVAYM
+676 TPVLSPQVAYM

-770 PVDIDEMEFTAPEG
+770 PLNIDEMEFRAPEG
-784 IDFVKIDPL
+784 IEFVKIDSM
-793 SHLPANSACPETY
+793 SHLPATSACPETF
-806 SEAFISGTVPTM
+806 SEAFIAGTVPTM
-818 MCPLHGGNPVSKTV
+818 MCPLHGNPLTRTV
-832 RGIGAAVGNFF
+832 RGLGEAIGGFF
-843 GRLFSS
+843 GKLFNS
-849 KSDTPAEPSTSS
+849 KRDTPESPSTSS

>member
-1 MKERTQ
+1 MKERTS
-7 NPLNQRK
+7 NPRVEKASN
-14 SSKFRPFQLLKR
+14 FRGLPLLKR
-26 VARTMVFKV
+26 WAHTTTFKILL
-35 VVLLFV
+35 LLFV
-41 AGFIA
+41 AGFIGIM
-46 ATGFVIYRYEQDS
+46 GFVIYHYEQDS

-65 LGGELFQHTARLF
+65 LGGAVFQQTARVY
-78 ARPYHIYPGQKLR
+78 ARPYHLYPGQKLK
-91 PENVVARLQRAGY
+91 PESVVARLQRAGY

-113 NGFYQV
+113 NGFYQL
-119 ATNKITLEPS
+119 ATNKITLEPAV
-129 TGEPVRLEFDK
+129 GDPVKLEFDK
-140 GVLTRIVKSKS
+140 GTLTRIVKSKG
-151 GEAEEAWLPPE
+151 GEVADAWLPPE
-162 LVTNLFNQSREKRRI
+162 LVTNLYNQSREKRRI
-177 VEFSELPPILVNAL
+177 VEFSELPPVLVNAL
-191 IAQEDRRFYGHW
+191 IAQEDRRFYRHF

-208 RLVGAV
+208 RLAGAV
-214 VASIRDSHRIEGT
+214 VASVRDSHRIGGT

-241 VDRSPSRK
+241 VDRSMSRK
-249 IHEMFMAL
+249 IHEMFMAI
-257 LLERKTSK
+257 LLERRTTK

-329 EEVKKRRNLVLT
+329 EEVKKRRNLVIT
-341 AMADMGKITKD
+341 AMADMGKISKD

-359 TPLNIIPVKI
+359 TPLNLIPAKI
-369 DSSDAPYLVDYIR
+369 DSNEAPYLVDYIR
-382 EGLLRDFSDDSL
+382 EGLLRDFSDDAL
-394 INDNLSVYTTI
+394 INDSLSVYTTI

-412 AVDAVSKG
+412 AVEAVNKG

-452 RSTGGIV
+452 RRTGGIV
-459 AMVGGS
+459 ALVGGS
-465 DYGASQFNRIT
+465 DYGASQYNRIT

-498 QGAPGASAPAASEDA
+498 LQEDGKSRPEPPVDA
-513 GGDHETSSSQVGTV
+513 GDRGSPEQGVDGFGT
-527 ADSPAAASP
+527 P
-536 AQTKADGRIT
+536 AQGQAPPANEGPQKFTA
-546 PVTMLINHPVT
+546 VTMLPNHPVT
-557 FTYDGTHTYEPGN
+557 FTYDGTQTYEPGN

-604 YDKVAALAQ
+604 YDKVAALAK

-636 LEIARA
+636 IEIARA
-642 WTMFANDGKRLEPH
+642 WTIFANEGKRLEPH
-656 ALLRVVGGNGKLNK
+656 ALLRVVDADGTESKAYK
-670 DYNYTQ
+670 YEE
-676 TPVISPQVAYM
+676 TPVLSPQVAYL
-687 MTHLLEGVIAEGTAA
+687 MTNLLEGVIAEGTAA
-702 SVRSRGFELPAA
+702 SVRSRGFQLPAA

-731 YLVITWVGFDN
+731 FLVITWVGFDN

-759 DFMIKA
+759 DFMMRA

-770 PVDIDEMEFTAPEG
+770 PLNIEEMEFRVPEG
-784 IDFVKIDPL
+784 IEFVKIDSM
-793 SHLPANSACPETY
+793 SHLPATSACPDTF
-806 SEAFISGTVPTM
+806 SEAFIAGTVPTM
-818 MCPLHGGNPVSKTV
+818 MCPLHGNPLTRTV
-832 RGIGAAVGNFF
+832 RGVGEVIGGFF
-843 GRLFSS
+843 GRLFNS
-849 KSDTPAEPSTSS
+849 KRDTPESPSTSS

>member
-1 MKERTQ
+1 
-7 NPLNQRK
+7 
-14 SSKFRPFQLLKR
+14 
-26 VARTMVFKV
+26 V
-35 VVLLFV
+35 
-41 AGFIA
+41 GD
-46 ATGFVIYRYEQDS
+46 G
-59 RTIDRF
+59 
-65 LGGELFQHTARLF
+65 
-78 ARPYHIYPGQKLR
+78 
-91 PENVVARLQRAGY
+91 
-104 EPSGAKSAE
+104 
-113 NGFYQV
+113 
-119 ATNKITLEPS
+119 
-129 TGEPVRLEFDK
+129 VRLEFDK
-140 GVLTRIVKSKS
+140 TSLTRIVKSKG
-151 GEAEEAWLPPE
+151 GEVQDAWLPPE

-177 VEFSELPPILVNAL
+177 VEFSELPPVLVNAL
-191 IAQEDRRFYGHW
+191 IAQEDRRFYRHY

-214 VASIRDSHRIEGT
+214 VASVRNSHRIEGT

-249 IHEMFMAL
+249 IHEMFMAI
-257 LLERKTSK
+257 LLERRTSK

-329 EEVKKRRNLVLT
+329 EEVKKRRNLVIT

-359 TPLNIIPVKI
+359 TPLNLIPAKI
-369 DSSDAPYLVDYIR
+369 DSNEAPYLVDYIR
-382 EGLLRDFSDDSL
+382 EGLLRDFSDDAL
-394 INDNLSVYTTI
+394 INDSLSVYTTI

-412 AVDAVSKG
+412 AVEAINKG

-465 DYGASQFNRIT
+465 DYGTSQYNRIT

-489 VYAAAIEAS
+489 VYAAAIEVS
-498 QGAPGASAPAASEDA
+498 QAEAGKSKPAPPPDT
-513 GGDHETSSSQVGTV
+513 GGDH
-527 ADSPAAASP
+527 ASP
-536 AQTKADGRIT
+536 EPGTDGFGIPPATQALAVSEEPQRIT
-546 PVTMLINHPVT
+546 PVTMLPNHPVT
-557 FTYDGTHTYEPGN
+557 FTYDGTQTYEPGN

-604 YDKVAALAQ
+604 YDKVAALAK

-619 KIKPFPSIALG
+619 KIKPYPSIALG

-636 LEIARA
+636 IEIARA
-642 WTMFANDGKRLEPH
+642 WTIFANEGKRLEPH
-656 ALLRVVGGNGKLNK
+656 ALLRVVDADGRESKSYK
-670 DYNYTQ
+670 YEE
-676 TPVISPQVAYM
+676 TPVLSPQVAYM

-770 PVDIDEMEFTAPEG
+770 PLNIDEMEFRAPEG
-784 IDFVKIDPL
+784 IEFVKIDSM
-793 SHLPANSACPETY
+793 SHLPATSACPETF
-806 SEAFISGTVPTM
+806 SEAFIAGTVPTM
-818 MCPLHGGNPVSKTV
+818 MCPLHGNPLTRTV
-832 RGIGAAVGNFF
+832 RGLGEAIGGFF
-843 GRLFSS
+843 GKLFNS
-849 KSDTPAEPSTSS
+849 KRDTPESPSTSS

>member
-1 MKERTQ
+1 MTDQKS
-7 NPLNQRK
+7 NPQVQK
-14 SSKFRPFQLLKR
+14 PSKFKVLPVLKR
-26 VARTMVFKV
+26 IARTTVFKIFVLAV
-35 VVLLFV
+35 VAAFI
-41 AGFIA
+41 GF
-46 ATGFVIYRYEQDS
+46 TGFVIYHYEKDS

-65 LGGELFQHTARLF
+65 LAGEQFEHTARVF

-91 PENVVARLQRAGY
+91 PESVVARLQRAGY
-104 EPSGAKSAE
+104 EPSGAKTAE
-113 NGFYQV
+113 NGFYQLS
-119 ATNKITLEPS
+119 TNKISVEPS
-129 TGEPVRLEFDK
+129 VGEPVRLEFDK
-140 GVLTRIVKSKS
+140 TSLTRIVKSKA
-151 GEAEEAWLPPE
+151 GEVGEAWLPPE

-177 VEFSELPPILVNAL
+177 VEFNELPPMLVNAL
-191 IAQEDRRFYGHW
+191 IAQEDRRFYSHH

-214 VASIRDSHRIEGT
+214 VASIRDSHRISGT

-234 CKNFFLT
+234 ARNLFLT
-241 VDRSPSRK
+241 RDRSTTRK
-249 IHEMFMAL
+249 IHEMFMSV
-257 LLERKTSK
+257 LLERRASK
-265 EQILTMYANDI
+265 EQIMTMYANDI
-276 NLGQRGS
+276 DLGQRGS

-329 EEVKKRRNLVLT
+329 EKVKERRNLVIT
-341 AMADMGKITKD
+341 AMADMGKISKD

-359 TPLNIIPVKI
+359 TPLSLIPAKI

-382 EGLLRDFSDDSL
+382 EGLLRDFSDDALLNDSL
-394 INDNLSVYTTI
+394 SIYTTI

-412 AVDAVSKG
+412 AVEAVNKG
-420 LKAVEDLLA
+420 LKAVEDIMA

-465 DYGASQFNRIT
+465 DYGASQYNRVT
-476 QAFRQPGSIFKPL
+476 QALRQPGSIFKPL

-498 QGAPGASAPAASEDA
+498 QTDPDSLKPPRSAETPVEHVEPEPGTDGFGAPPAPPSKEMQAFS
-513 GGDHETSSSQVGTV
+513 
-527 ADSPAAASP
+527 
-536 AQTKADGRIT
+536 
-546 PVTMLINHPVT
+546 PVTMLVNHPIT
-557 FTYDGTHTYEPGN
+557 FTYDGTQTYEPGN

-594 PTVEVAEMIG
+594 PTVEVAEMVG
-604 YDKVAALAQ
+604 YDKVAALAK

-619 KIKPFPSIALG
+619 KIRPFPSIALG

-636 LEIARA
+636 IEIARA
-642 WTMFANDGKRLEPH
+642 WTIFANEGKRLEPH
-656 ALLRVVGGNGKLNK
+656 ALLRVVGADGKENK
-670 DYNYTQ
+670 AYKYTE
-676 TPVISPQVAYM
+676 TPVLSPQVAYM
-687 MTHLLEGVIAEGTAA
+687 MTHLLEGVIAQGTAA
-702 SVRSRGFELPAA
+702 SVRSRGFDLPAA

-731 YLVITWVGFDN
+731 FLVITWVGFDN
-742 NDDLNLEGAKS
+742 NDDLNIEGAKS

-765 AQLYP
+765 TQLYP
-770 PVDIDEMEFTAPEG
+770 PLNIDEMEFTAPEG
-784 IDFVKIDPL
+784 IEFVKIDSM
-793 SHLPANSACPETY
+793 SHLPANSACPETF
-806 SEAFISGTVPTM
+806 SEAFITGTVPTQ
-818 MCPLHGGNPVSKTV
+818 MCPLHGNPLTRTV
-832 RGIGAAVGNFF
+832 KGIGKAFESFF
-843 GRLFSS
+843 GRIFSS
-849 KSDTPAEPSTSS
+849 KPDTPASPSTSS